1 MRDFSAG
8 RDINVGGDVFI
19 HDESIEVGKL
29 LVNCTNEELI
39 AERVHRKSVL
49 SGERK
54 RKLNRLVVAW
64 VVSGLLLTAASVYLY
79 LIGQTNLSSL
89 LLGGG
94 GIAIGLGSIKVMA
107 EPNEFELRQQSTL
120 KEIAYIL
127 RERGHR

>member
-8 RDINVGGDVFI
+8 RDINVEGDVFI
-19 HDESIEVGKL
+19 HDESIEIGKL
-29 LVNCTNEELI
+29 FVNCSNEELI
-39 AERVHRKSVL
+39 EERTHRKSVL

-54 RKLNRLVVAW
+54 RKFNRLVVAW
-64 VVSGLLLTAASVYLY
+64 VVLGLLLTAVSGYLY
-79 LIGQTNLSSL
+79 FIGQTNLSSF

-94 GIAIGLGSIKVMA
+94 GIAISLGSIKVMA
-107 EPNEFELRQQSTL
+107 EPNDFEIRQQSAL